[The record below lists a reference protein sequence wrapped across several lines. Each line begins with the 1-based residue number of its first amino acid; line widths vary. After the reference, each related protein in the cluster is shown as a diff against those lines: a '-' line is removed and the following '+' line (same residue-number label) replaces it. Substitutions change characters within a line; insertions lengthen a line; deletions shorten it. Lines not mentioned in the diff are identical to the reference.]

1 MPDLCLV
8 EGVSTNVATVNNGD
22 IEMNLQQTKAE
33 PVKPRKSALLRVRME
48 QGLADRLRRAA
59 NESDISASDKLRRIL
74 DQVLPQN
81 P

>member
-1 MPDLCLV
+1 
-8 EGVSTNVATVNNGD
+8 
-22 IEMNLQQTKAE
+22 MNSQQNKIK

-59 NESDISASDKLRRIL
+59 NEADISASDKLRRIL
-74 DQVLPQN
+74 DQVLPQT

>member
-1 MPDLCLV
+1 MTDFCLV

-59 NESDISASDKLRRIL
+59 NEADISASDKLRRIL